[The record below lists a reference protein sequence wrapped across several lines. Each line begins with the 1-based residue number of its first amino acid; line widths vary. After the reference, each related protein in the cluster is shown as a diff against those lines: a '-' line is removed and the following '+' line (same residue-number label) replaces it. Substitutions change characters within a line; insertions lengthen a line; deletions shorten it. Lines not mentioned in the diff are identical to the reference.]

1 MTEIIF
7 VVEEDLEG
15 GYHAKALSDAIFTEG
30 ETLEELKDNI
40 KEALQCHFEEEADRP
55 KMVRLH
61 LVKEEV
67 FAA

>member
-1 MTEIIF
+1 MAEIIF

-30 ETLEELKDNI
+30 ETLEELKENI
-40 KEALQCHFEEEADRP
+40 RETLQGHFEDQNRP
-55 KMVRLH
+55 HRVQFH